1 MPGAVPTGTR
11 PTDGRVGAVSEIVRM
26 TILTRISLL
35 LLVLLIAGCQSATLK
50 TAGRDLNAHPAMW
63 LAEDDDSKVYL
74 FGSIHVLPEGVRWYT
89 PLIASAFENAE
100 ELVIES
106 RADDSAGDTA
116 ISEYIETRAL
126 LPHGQTL
133 EELLSP
139 ADYARLQELV
149 GVLGLEEYQVSRMQ
163 PWLLRIVLTNEIFER
178 SGMQRTLGVDN
189 LFEESA
195 LRNAMKVSSLET
207 PQEAMMTLAEYPLEV
222 QVRQL
227 SESLNSTAGESEND
241 DFNGLLV
248 SWAMGDIDRNARLIA
263 ASMSP
268 LTYRNVVVNR
278 NRKWLPRLERYLLK
292 PQQTMVVVGNAH
304 LVGKGNLIDM
314 LRKRGHQVIR
324 VQ

>member
-1 MPGAVPTGTR
+1 MRAASR
-11 PTDGRVGAVSEIVRM
+11 SM
-26 TILTRISLL
+26 TMTSFIRIFGL

-50 TAGRDLNAHPAMW
+50 TAGRDVNAYPAMW
-63 LAEDDDSKVYL
+63 LAEDEDSKVYL

-89 PLIASAFENAE
+89 PAVASAFENAK

-106 RADDSAGDTA
+106 KADDSSGETE
-116 ISEYIETRAL
+116 ISDYIDERAL
-126 LPHGQTL
+126 LPKGQTL
-133 EELLSP
+133 DELLSP
-139 ADYARLQELV
+139 ADYARLQELIT
-149 GVLGLEEYQVSRMQ
+149 VLELDEYQVSRMQ

-189 LFEESA
+189 LFEQTA
-195 LRNAMKVSSLET
+195 LRNDMRISALET
-207 PQEAMMTLAEYPLEV
+207 PREAMMTLAEYPLEV

-227 SESLNSTAGESEND
+227 SESLGKTAGDSEND
-241 DFNGLLV
+241 DFSGLLV

-268 LTYRNVVVNR
+268 LTYRNVVVDR
-278 NRKWLPRLERYLLK
+278 NRKWLPRLEGYLSK

-314 LRKRGHQVIR
+314 LKQRGHTVSRIQ
-324 VQ
+324 

>member
-1 MPGAVPTGTR
+1 MRAVNRAMKMAGFIRVTG
-11 PTDGRVGAVSEIVRM
+11 
-26 TILTRISLL
+26 L

-50 TAGRDLNAHPAMW
+50 TAGHDVNAYPAMW
-63 LAEDDDSKVYL
+63 LAEDQDSKVYL

-89 PLIASAFENAE
+89 PAIAKAFENAE

-106 RADDSAGDTA
+106 KADDASDDKE
-116 ISEYIETRAL
+116 ISDYIETKAL
-126 LPHGQTL
+126 LPEGQTL
-133 EELLSP
+133 DELLSP

-149 GVLGLEEYQVSRMQ
+149 SVLELDEYQIARMQ

-189 LFEESA
+189 LFEQTA
-195 LRNAMKVSSLET
+195 LRKEMKVSALET
-207 PQEAMMTLAEYPLEV
+207 PREAMMTLAEYPLEV

-227 SESLNSTAGESEND
+227 SESLNKTAGNSKDD
-241 DFNGLLV
+241 DFSGLLV

-263 ASMSP
+263 AGMSP
-268 LTYRNVVVNR
+268 LTYRNVVVDR
-278 NRKWLPRLERYLLK
+278 NRKWLPRLEGYLSK

-314 LRKRGHQVIR
+314 LKHRGHTVSRIQ
-324 VQ
+324 

>member
-1 MPGAVPTGTR
+1 MAGF
-11 PTDGRVGAVSEIVRM
+11 I
-26 TILTRISLL
+26 RISVL
-35 LLVLLIAGCQSATLK
+35 LLVLLLAGCQSATLQ
-50 TAGRDLNAHPAMW
+50 TAGRDVNAHPAMW

-89 PLIASAFENAE
+89 PAIARAFENAE

-106 RADDSAGDTA
+106 KADDSAGDMEM
-116 ISEYIETRAL
+116 SDYIDARAL
-126 LPHGQTL
+126 LPEGQTL
-133 EELLSP
+133 DELLSP

-149 GVLGLEEYQVSRMQ
+149 TILELDEYRISRMQ
-163 PWLLRIVLTNEIFER
+163 PWLLRIVLTNEIFEH

-189 LFEESA
+189 LFEQSA
-195 LRNAMKVSSLET
+195 LRNEMKISALET
-207 PQEAMMTLAEYPLEV
+207 PREAMMTLAEYPLEV

-227 SESLNSTAGESEND
+227 SESLNKTAGESENG
-241 DFNGLLV
+241 DFSGLLL

-268 LTYRNVVVNR
+268 LTYRNVVVDR
-278 NRKWLPRLERYLLK
+278 NRKWLPRLEGYLAK

-314 LRKRGHQVIR
+314 LKHRGHTVSRIQ
-324 VQ
+324 

>member
-1 MPGAVPTGTR
+1 MAGF
-11 PTDGRVGAVSEIVRM
+11 I
-26 TILTRISLL
+26 RISVL
-35 LLVLLIAGCQSATLK
+35 LLVLLLAGCQSATLQ
-50 TAGRDLNAHPAMW
+50 TAGRDVNAHPAMW

-89 PLIASAFENAE
+89 PAIARAFENAE

-106 RADDSAGDTA
+106 KADDSEGDMEM
-116 ISEYIETRAL
+116 SDYIDARAL
-126 LPHGQTL
+126 LPEGQTL
-133 EELLSP
+133 DELLSP

-149 GVLGLEEYQVSRMQ
+149 TILELDEYRISRMQ
-163 PWLLRIVLTNEIFER
+163 PWLLRIVLTNEIFEH

-189 LFEESA
+189 LFEQSA
-195 LRNAMKVSSLET
+195 LRNEMKISALET
-207 PQEAMMTLAEYPLEV
+207 PREAMMTLAEYPLEV

-227 SESLNSTAGESEND
+227 SESLNKTAGESENG
-241 DFNGLLV
+241 DFSGLLL

-268 LTYRNVVVNR
+268 LTYRNVVVDR
-278 NRKWLPRLERYLLK
+278 NRKWLPRLEGYLAK

-314 LRKRGHQVIR
+314 LKHRGHTVSRIQ
-324 VQ
+324 

>member
-1 MPGAVPTGTR
+1 MRAVNRAMKMAGFIRVTG
-11 PTDGRVGAVSEIVRM
+11 
-26 TILTRISLL
+26 L

-50 TAGRDLNAHPAMW
+50 TAGHDVNAYPAMW
-63 LAEDDDSKVYL
+63 LAEDQDSKVYL

-89 PLIASAFENAE
+89 PAIAKAFENAE

-106 RADDSAGDTA
+106 KADDASDEKE
-116 ISEYIETRAL
+116 ISDYIETKAL
-126 LPHGQTL
+126 LPEGQTL
-133 EELLSP
+133 DELLSP

-149 GVLGLEEYQVSRMQ
+149 SVLELDEYQIARMQ

-189 LFEESA
+189 LFEQTA
-195 LRNAMKVSSLET
+195 LRKEMKVSALET
-207 PQEAMMTLAEYPLEV
+207 PREAMMTLAEYPLEV

-227 SESLNSTAGESEND
+227 SESLNKTAGNSKDD
-241 DFNGLLV
+241 DFSGLLV

-263 ASMSP
+263 AGMSP
-268 LTYRNVVVNR
+268 LTYRNVVVDR
-278 NRKWLPRLERYLLK
+278 NRKWLPRLEGYLSK

-314 LRKRGHQVIR
+314 LKHRGHTVSRIQ
-324 VQ
+324 

>member
-1 MPGAVPTGTR
+1 MRAIIR
-11 PTDGRVGAVSEIVRM
+11 SLRM
-26 TILTRISLL
+26 AGFIRISVL
-35 LLVLLIAGCQSATLK
+35 LLVLLLAGCQSATLQ
-50 TAGRDLNAHPAMW
+50 TAGRDVNAHPAMW

-89 PLIASAFENAE
+89 PAIARAFENAE

-106 RADDSAGDTA
+106 KADDSAGDMEM
-116 ISEYIETRAL
+116 SDYIDARAL
-126 LPHGQTL
+126 LPEGQTL
-133 EELLSP
+133 DELLSP

-149 GVLGLEEYQVSRMQ
+149 TILELDEYRISRMQ
-163 PWLLRIVLTNEIFER
+163 PWLLRIVLTNEIFEH

-189 LFEESA
+189 LFEQSA
-195 LRNAMKVSSLET
+195 LRNEMKISALET
-207 PQEAMMTLAEYPLEV
+207 PREAMMTLAEYPLEV

-227 SESLNSTAGESEND
+227 SESLNKTAGESENG
-241 DFNGLLV
+241 DFSGLLL

-268 LTYRNVVVNR
+268 LTYRNVVVDR
-278 NRKWLPRLERYLLK
+278 NRKWLPRLEGYLAK

-314 LRKRGHQVIR
+314 LKHRGHTVSRIQ
-324 VQ
+324 

>member
-1 MPGAVPTGTR
+1 MAGFI
-11 PTDGRVGAVSEIVRM
+11 RVAS
-26 TILTRISLL
+26 L
-35 LLVLLIAGCQSATLK
+35 LLVLLIAGCQAATLK
-50 TAGRDLNAHPAMW
+50 TAGHDVNAYPAMW
-63 LAEDDDSKVYL
+63 LAEDQDSKVYL

-89 PLIASAFENAE
+89 PAIAKAFENAE

-106 RADDSAGDTA
+106 KADDASDDKE
-116 ISEYIETRAL
+116 ISDYIETKAL
-126 LPHGQTL
+126 LPEGQTL
-133 EELLSP
+133 DELLSP

-149 GVLGLEEYQVSRMQ
+149 SVLELDEYQIARMQ

-189 LFEESA
+189 LFEETA
-195 LRNAMKVSSLET
+195 LRKEMKVSALET
-207 PQEAMMTLAEYPLEV
+207 PREAMMTLAEYPLEV

-227 SESLNSTAGESEND
+227 SESLNKTADNSKDD
-241 DFNGLLV
+241 DFSGLLV

-268 LTYRNVVVNR
+268 LTYRNVVVDR
-278 NRKWLPRLERYLLK
+278 NRKWLPRLEGYLSK

-314 LRKRGHQVIR
+314 LKHRGHTVSRIQ
-324 VQ
+324 

>member
-1 MPGAVPTGTR
+1 MKMAGFIRVTG
-11 PTDGRVGAVSEIVRM
+11 
-26 TILTRISLL
+26 L

-50 TAGRDLNAHPAMW
+50 TAGHDVNAYPAMW
-63 LAEDDDSKVYL
+63 LAEDQDSKVYL

-89 PLIASAFENAE
+89 PAIAKAFENAE

-106 RADDSAGDTA
+106 KADDASDDKE
-116 ISEYIETRAL
+116 ISDYIETKAL
-126 LPHGQTL
+126 LPEGQTL
-133 EELLSP
+133 DELLSP

-149 GVLGLEEYQVSRMQ
+149 SVLELDEYQIARMQ

-189 LFEESA
+189 LFEQTA
-195 LRNAMKVSSLET
+195 LRKEMKVSALET
-207 PQEAMMTLAEYPLEV
+207 PREAMMTLAEYPLEV

-227 SESLNSTAGESEND
+227 SESLNKTAGNSKDD
-241 DFNGLLV
+241 DFSGLLV

-263 ASMSP
+263 AGMSP
-268 LTYRNVVVNR
+268 LTYRNVVVDR
-278 NRKWLPRLERYLLK
+278 NRKWLPRLEGYLSK

-314 LRKRGHQVIR
+314 LKHRGHTVSRIQ
-324 VQ
+324 

>member
-1 MPGAVPTGTR
+1 MAGF
-11 PTDGRVGAVSEIVRM
+11 I
-26 TILTRISLL
+26 RITVL
-35 LLVLLIAGCQSATLK
+35 LLVLLLAGCQSATLQ
-50 TAGRDLNAHPAMW
+50 TAGRDVNAHPAMW

-89 PLIASAFENAE
+89 PAIARAFENAE

-106 RADDSAGDTA
+106 KADDSAGDMEM
-116 ISEYIETRAL
+116 SDYIDARAL
-126 LPHGQTL
+126 LPEGQTL
-133 EELLSP
+133 DELLSP

-149 GVLGLEEYQVSRMQ
+149 TILELDEYRISRMQ
-163 PWLLRIVLTNEIFER
+163 PWLLRIVLTNEIFEH

-189 LFEESA
+189 LFEQSA
-195 LRNAMKVSSLET
+195 LRNEMKISALET
-207 PQEAMMTLAEYPLEV
+207 PREAMMTLAEYPLEV

-227 SESLNSTAGESEND
+227 SESFNKTAGESENG
-241 DFNGLLV
+241 DFSGLLL

-268 LTYRNVVVNR
+268 LTYRNVVVDR
-278 NRKWLPRLERYLLK
+278 NRKWLPRLEGYLAK

-314 LRKRGHQVIR
+314 LKHRGHTVSRIQ
-324 VQ
+324 

>member
-1 MPGAVPTGTR
+1 
-11 PTDGRVGAVSEIVRM
+11 M
-26 TILTRISLL
+26 TSFIRIFGL

-50 TAGRDLNAHPAMW
+50 TAGRDVNAYPAMW
-63 LAEDDDSKVYL
+63 LAEDEDSKVYL

-89 PLIASAFENAE
+89 PAVASAFENAK

-106 RADDSAGDTA
+106 KADDSSGETE
-116 ISEYIETRAL
+116 ISDYIDERAL
-126 LPHGQTL
+126 LPKGQTL
-133 EELLSP
+133 DELLSP
-139 ADYARLQELV
+139 ADYARLQELIT
-149 GVLGLEEYQVSRMQ
+149 VLELDEYQVSRMQ

-189 LFEESA
+189 LFEQTA
-195 LRNAMKVSSLET
+195 LRNDMRISALET
-207 PQEAMMTLAEYPLEV
+207 PREAMMTLAEYPLEV

-227 SESLNSTAGESEND
+227 SESLGKTAGDSEND
-241 DFNGLLV
+241 DFSGLLV

-268 LTYRNVVVNR
+268 LTYRNVVVDR
-278 NRKWLPRLERYLLK
+278 NRKWLPRLEGYLSK

-314 LRKRGHQVIR
+314 LKQRGHTVSRIQ
-324 VQ
+324 